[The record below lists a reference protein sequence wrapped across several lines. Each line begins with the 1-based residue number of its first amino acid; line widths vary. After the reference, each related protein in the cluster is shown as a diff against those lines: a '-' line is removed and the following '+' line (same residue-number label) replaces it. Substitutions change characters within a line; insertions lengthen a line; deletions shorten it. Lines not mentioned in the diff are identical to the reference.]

1 MRSIFPFYPVTF
13 WYQPC
18 KCPSQYLPL
27 SVSLTALCP
36 LMPCHPTLSIWS
48 STARQLSA
56 RLRSSQCT
64 IQICTLYLLLR
75 HFSSVWG
82 DFSCNCVFYP
92 ALCTFLSPVNPVS
105 VFFTTFLHVPL
116 SLLINF
122 VLSFFSLFAFFL
134 KMCFACLSNM
144 ICLSVSL
151 HLTSHLSLGVCG
163 AYRPSC
169 VYQSCLH
176 SHKDDSFSVS
186 ALFSALWQ

>member
-92 ALCTFLSPVNPVS
+92 ALCTFLSPVNPVCLFYYISPCPS
-105 VFFTTFLHVPL
+105 VSPDQLCPQLFL
-116 SLLINF
+116 SLCP
-122 VLSFFSLFAFFL
+122 FL

>member
-1 MRSIFPFYPVTF
+1 M
-13 WYQPC
+13 
-18 KCPSQYLPL
+18 PL
-27 SVSLTALCP
+27 SVPPSQCVSYCPLSVDALSSHSVYLKQYCPAAISKTTFFSVYTPDLRFISLAPTFQLSLGRFFLQLCFLSCSMHLSVSSKSCFCLFYYISPCPSVSPDQLCP
-36 LMPCHPTLSIWS
+36 
-48 STARQLSA
+48 QL
-56 RLRSSQCT
+56 
-64 IQICTLYLLLR
+64 
-75 HFSSVWG
+75 
-82 DFSCNCVFYP
+82 
-92 ALCTFLSPVNPVS
+92 FLSLCP
-105 VFFTTFLHVPL
+105 
-116 SLLINF
+116 
-122 VLSFFSLFAFFL
+122 FL